1 MRRLNS
7 ARVAMAVA
15 VLAAGAFGSLIASQR
30 TASSMAKSATAWLDS
45 LTPEQRQK
53 AAMPLDSTDRTHWNF
68 IPTSMFPRN
77 GLPIK
82 EMTEP
87 QRKLAHELLKS
98 ALSQRGYT
106 ITTTIMSELEAILR
120 DTEAAARAAKP
131 APPAGGD
138 PAAGGAGG
146 GAGRGGGGQPI
157 VRDPELYFFSVFG
170 TPGQKGAWAWRV
182 EGHHVSLHFTIADGR
197 AVVAAPTF
205 FGSNPAEVREGPKQG
220 LRALDREQD
229 AGRALVMS
237 LDDAQKKAAI
247 LADAAPNDIL
257 TKTEVV
263 VSPLSPMG
271 LVASAMT
278 PKQRDLLMQL
288 IDVYTSEMTAD
299 IAAERMAEIKKAGL
313 DMIGF
318 AWAGP
323 VEPGQRHYYRVQG
336 PTFLVEFDNTQN
348 NGNHIH
354 SVWRDFDSDFGRDL
368 LREHLSA
375 VKH

>member
-1 MRRLNS
+1 M
-7 ARVAMAVA
+7 
-15 VLAAGAFGSLIASQR
+15 
-30 TASSMAKSATAWLDS
+30 
-45 LTPEQRQK
+45 
-53 AAMPLDSTDRTHWNF
+53 
-68 IPTSMFPRN
+68 
-77 GLPIK
+77 
-82 EMTEP
+82 
-87 QRKLAHELLKS
+87 
-98 ALSQRGYT
+98 
-106 ITTTIMSELEAILR
+106 
-120 DTEAAARAAKP
+120 
-131 APPAGGD
+131 
-138 PAAGGAGG
+138 
-146 GAGRGGGGQPI
+146 
-157 VRDPELYFFSVFG
+157 
-170 TPGQKGAWAWRV
+170 
-182 EGHHVSLHFTIADGR
+182 SLHFTIAGGR

-247 LADAAPNDIL
+247 LADAAPSDIL
-257 TKTEVV
+257 TKTDLV

-278 PKQRDLLMQL
+278 PKQRELLMQL

-299 IAAERMAEIKKAGL
+299 VAAERMAEIKKAGVEK
-313 DMIGF
+313 IGF

-368 LREHLSA
+368 LRDHLSA

>member
-1 MRRLNS
+1 MRRLKS
-7 ARVAMAVA
+7 VRLAVA
-15 VLAAGAFGSLIASQR
+15 VGVLAAGGLGTVVASQR
-30 TASSMAKSATAWLDS
+30 TASAMAKSASAFLGS

-53 AAMPLDSTDRTHWNF
+53 AAMPLDSSDRTHWNF

-82 EMTEP
+82 DMTEP

-98 ALSQRGYT
+98 GVSQRGYT

-131 APPAGGD
+131 QPPAG
-138 PAAGGAGG
+138 AAPAGG
-146 GAGRGGGGQPI
+146 GGGRGGGGGQPI
-157 VRDPELYFFSVFG
+157 VRDPELYFFSIFG

-182 EGHHVSLHFTIADGR
+182 EGHHVSLHFTVADGR
-197 AVVAAPTF
+197 LVVAAPTF
-205 FGSNPAEVREGPKQG
+205 FGSNPAEVREGPRQG
-220 LRALDREQD
+220 LRALDKEQD
-229 AGRALVMS
+229 AGRALAMS
-237 LDDAQKKAAI
+237 LDDTQKKSAI

-257 TKTEVV
+257 TKTDVV
-263 VSPLSPMG
+263 ISPLSPMG
-271 LVASAMT
+271 LTAAAMT
-278 PKQRDLLMQL
+278 PKQRELLMQL
-288 IDVYTSEMTAD
+288 IDAYTSEMAPD
-299 IAAERMAEIKKAGL
+299 IASERMAELKKAGVEK
-313 DMIGF
+313 IGF

-336 PTFLVEFDNTQN
+336 PTFLIEFDNTQN